1 MASVKEQRMNFLK
14 NIADGLKINQRAED
28 DEYFLDD
35 DYYDGDDD
43 YEDEQPRSGGFFGKK
58 QSNNYEQQS
67 EQRSGGFFGKKI
79 TTVSNTSMQVTMKK
93 PKNIND
99 SRDICDELL
108 DGKAVVINLEG
119 ISNDVAQRI
128 TDFTYGAV
136 YSLDGDI
143 KAISKFILIASPSTV
158 ELSGDFVETF
168 SMDSNSNQ
176 SLSFNSRSTSYY
188 GDQRMARTGTGFS
201 FNG

>member
-1 MASVKEQRMNFLK
+1 MLRFLAAVASVKEQRMNFLK

-43 YEDEQPRSGGFFGKK
+43 YEDEQP
-58 QSNNYEQQS
+58 
-67 EQRSGGFFGKKI
+67 RSGGFFGKKI